1 MTLPISP
8 TATWDTIENVFYRKE
23 DVYQMAWKVPDLS
36 DYLVAVGK
44 NGGPVA
50 LMRDERKFLLLG
62 KHSAG
67 KPKIQVYTSSGRLIA
82 TLSWE
87 LAPPVLL
94 HFTQSTLVVLS
105 DEGTYRLYDLSS
117 PGDYSQFTLGPD
129 VADLGV
135 VSARAW
141 EDGLVVL
148 TGGLQFVEARGWKG
162 GKVAPLALSGLTE
175 APLSWAITPPE
186 QSMSGHVEV
195 VVSTGS
201 TVLTIDSLERIDQR
215 LSKGPFSQI
224 AISPNGRF
232 SALITLSGSLWVV
245 SSDFAR
251 NLSEVDLSKFVEAA
265 EGTGQP
271 DRVEWCGDNA
281 VVVAWG
287 GKVVMFGPGGDTLE
301 YDYPPAVVLAG
312 EVDGLR
318 IISSSTC
325 EVLQKVPDASL
336 AVFQPGSE
344 HPAAVLYDALD
355 HFERK
360 SPKADE
366 AIRSIRP
373 DLARAVD
380 TCIEA
385 AGREWDVTWQRRLLK
400 AAQFGR
406 AFLDLYNPGDF
417 VAMAQ
422 TLKVLNA
429 VRYYEIGIPITYDQ
443 YNAGSPAS
451 LITRLLTRNLHLLAL
466 RVSQHLGLR
475 SDAVLKHWAAAR
487 IARAKSDP
495 RDGDS
500 NTQLCE
506 AIVDKFEQ
514 EGEKGVSYAEI
525 AKKAWEA
532 GRVRLATMLL
542 DHEPRAAEQ
551 VPLLLQ
557 MKQDK
562 IALEKAVDSGDTDLV
577 YHVLLRLHAS
587 LSPGDFFHLLDD
599 SISPQLAPAVRLLQI
614 YARENDRQLLRDFY
628 YQDDRRTENACLEME
643 EGGNSSN
650 PEERVEHLKAAS
662 KFFSEHKDRG
672 FEAKM
677 ADDAA
682 RLLQL
687 ELQYERELEHKFIF
701 AGLTVDDLIT
711 RLLVEGLGK
720 RAEHVRSA
728 WKVPDKRW
736 WWLKLK
742 ALATTH
748 NWDGLEIFAK
758 SKKSPIG
765 YEPFVTHL
773 LALTPPQPTY
783 AASFVARCDAKSR
796 PDLYALCG
804 QWGKAAESAKERNDK
819 PKLDELKRRAPPGLP
834 QREVEEVIRRQK

>member
-1 MTLPISP
+1 M
-8 TATWDTIENVFYRKE
+8 
-23 DVYQMAWKVPDLS
+23 
-36 DYLVAVGK
+36 
-44 NGGPVA
+44 
-50 LMRDERKFLLLG
+50 
-62 KHSAG
+62 
-67 KPKIQVYTSSGRLIA
+67 
-82 TLSWE
+82 
-87 LAPPVLL
+87 
-94 HFTQSTLVVLS
+94 LS

-245 SSDFAR
+245 SWDFAR

-325 EVLQKVPDASL
+325 EVLQKVPGGCSEPTSFVGTDPSDASL

-400 AAQFGR
+400 VRCLEGCGMLTSQAAQFGR

-443 YNAGSPAS
+443 
-451 LITRLLTRNLHLLAL
+451 
-466 RVSQHLGLR
+466 
-475 SDAVLKHWAAAR
+475 
-487 IARAKSDP
+487 
-495 RDGDS
+495 
-500 NTQLCE
+500 
-506 AIVDKFEQ
+506 
-514 EGEKGVSYAEI
+514 
-525 AKKAWEA
+525 
-532 GRVRLATMLL
+532 
-542 DHEPRAAEQ
+542 
-551 VPLLLQ
+551 
-557 MKQDK
+557 
-562 IALEKAVDSGDTDLV
+562 
-577 YHVLLRLHAS
+577 
-587 LSPGDFFHLLDD
+587 
-599 SISPQLAPAVRLLQI
+599 
-614 YARENDRQLLRDFY
+614 
-628 YQDDRRTENACLEME
+628 
-643 EGGNSSN
+643 
-650 PEERVEHLKAAS
+650 
-662 KFFSEHKDRG
+662 
-672 FEAKM
+672 
-677 ADDAA
+677 
-682 RLLQL
+682 
-687 ELQYERELEHKFIF
+687 
-701 AGLTVDDLIT
+701 
-711 RLLVEGLGK
+711 
-720 RAEHVRSA
+720 
-728 WKVPDKRW
+728 
-736 WWLKLK
+736 
-742 ALATTH
+742 
-748 NWDGLEIFAK
+748 
-758 SKKSPIG
+758 
-765 YEPFVTHL
+765 
-773 LALTPPQPTY
+773 
-783 AASFVARCDAKSR
+783 
-796 PDLYALCG
+796 
-804 QWGKAAESAKERNDK
+804 
-819 PKLDELKRRAPPGLP
+819 
-834 QREVEEVIRRQK
+834 